1 MTSTVEG
8 LLIALVC
15 LAAVIAICAIVV
27 AVKSGRPAPINVVS
41 VPAAA
46 VPYTAAQVPAQ
57 AAADSAPARSGPS
70 AAPVVRYGGDVK
82 QGGVP
87 DRVAAQ
93 LMAIVAEESGI
104 PLEELR
110 FISIAERS

>member
-1 MTSTVEG
+1 MLTTVEG

-15 LAAVIAICAIVV
+15 LVAVIAICAVV
-27 AVKSGRPAPINVVS
+27 LAVRAGKPAPINVVS
-41 VPAAA
+41 VPGTAVQYSAAPAYAAPAAA
-46 VPYTAAQVPAQ
+46 VRTAPPA
-57 AAADSAPARSGPS
+57 PPT
-70 AAPVVRYGGDVK
+70 VRYGGEVRLC
-82 QGGVP
+82 GVP

-110 FISIAERS
+110 FISISERS

>member
-1 MTSTVEG
+1 MLTTVEG

-15 LAAVIAICAIVV
+15 LVAVIAICAVV
-27 AVKSGRPAPINVVS
+27 LAVRAGKPAPINVVS
-41 VPAAA
+41 VPGTA
-46 VPYTAAQVPAQ
+46 VQY
-57 AAADSAPARSGPS
+57 S
-70 AAPVVRYGGDVK
+70 AAPVSYAAPAAPAVSAAPAAPPTVRYGGEVK
-82 QGGVP
+82 LNGVP

-110 FISIAERS
+110 FISISERS